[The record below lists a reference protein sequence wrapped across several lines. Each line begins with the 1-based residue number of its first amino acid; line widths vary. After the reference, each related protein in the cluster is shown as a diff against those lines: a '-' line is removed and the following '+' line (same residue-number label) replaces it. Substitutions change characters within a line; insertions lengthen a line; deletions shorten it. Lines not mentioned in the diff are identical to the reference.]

1 MSPSL
6 FSVSEALERLL
17 SGLNP
22 LPAEGIALED
32 GMGRVLAEDVVAG
45 SNLPPFSNS
54 AMDGFA
60 VRAQDT
66 QPASAEAPVILR
78 VIGDIS
84 AGIAPPMALAPGT
97 AMRIM
102 TGAPL
107 PESADAVVPVE
118 ETAEPE
124 PMAGRELPRQIEV
137 LVTATPGRFVRRAGL
152 DVRAGQTVLRAG
164 QRLRPQDV
172 AMLAALGVARP
183 NVHRQARVAILSTG
197 DELLE
202 PDQPLTPGR
211 IHDANGYSLA
221 ASVRSAGAIPL
232 RRGIVGDSQ
241 TEVARALDWAVET
254 GADLILSSAG
264 VSMGAFDYVRP
275 VIEERGR
282 LEFWKVN
289 IRPGKPLAV
298 GSYRDVP
305 FMGLP
310 GNPVAVLVVF
320 EVFVRRALERLHGQ
334 TEPGRLKLV
343 ARLDRA
349 VESDGRESYLRAE
362 IDWQQGE
369 YHARL
374 TGSQDS
380 SVLSTLVAANALIVV
395 PAGVYSLPAGELI
408 EAWFL

>member
-1 MSPSL
+1 MPPSL
-6 FSVSEALERLL
+6 FSVTEALDRLL
-17 SGLNP
+17 SGLHP

-45 SNLPPFSNS
+45 SNLPPFANA

-66 QPASAEAPVILR
+66 QPASAETPVALR
-78 VIGDIS
+78 VVGDVS
-84 AGIAPPMALAPGT
+84 AGIGLPSALAPGT

-118 ETAEPE
+118 ETAEPG
-124 PMAGRELPRQIEV
+124 PMAGRRVPRQVEV
-137 LVTATPGRFVRRAGL
+137 LVPATPGRFVRREGL

-164 QRLRPQDV
+164 QRLHPQHV
-172 AMLAALGVARP
+172 AMLAALGVPRP
-183 NVHRQARVAILSTG
+183 KVHRQAKVAILSTG

-202 PDQPLTPGR
+202 PDQPLAPGR

-221 ASVRSAGAIPL
+221 ASVRSAGALPL
-232 RRGIVGDSQ
+232 RLGIIADSPK
-241 TEVARALDWAVET
+241 ELEHALDRAVEA
-254 GADLILSSAG
+254 GADMILSSAG

-289 IRPGKPLAV
+289 MRPGKPLAV
-298 GSYRDVP
+298 GSYRGVP

-320 EVFVRRALERLHGQ
+320 EVFVRRALEKLHGQ
-334 TEPGRLKLV
+334 KGSSRLTFV
-343 ARLDRA
+343 ARLDQT

-362 IDWQQGE
+362 IDWRQDG

-374 TGSQDS
+374 VGSQDS
-380 SVLSTLVAANALIVV
+380 SVLSTLVAANGLIVV
-395 PAGVYSLPAGELI
+395 PAGVYSLPAGERA